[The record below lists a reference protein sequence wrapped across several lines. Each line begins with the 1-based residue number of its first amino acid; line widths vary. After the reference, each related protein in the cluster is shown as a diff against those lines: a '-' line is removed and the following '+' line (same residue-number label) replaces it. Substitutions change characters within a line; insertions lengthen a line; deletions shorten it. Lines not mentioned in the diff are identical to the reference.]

1 MIEKL
6 KDKID
11 ENKNDK
17 TSYKKYIKSF
27 CDSKKANELFNN
39 NEEFK
44 KLKEKIDK
52 KENPKK
58 EDEYF

>member
-6 KDKID
+6 KSKID

-17 TSYKKYIKSF
+17 SSYKKYIKSF

-39 NEEFK
+39 NDEFK
-44 KLKEKIDK
+44 NLKENIDK
-52 KENPKK
+52 KEKPKK